1 MKQIQILT
9 IEQFSQIYQQHIIY
23 DFPEN
28 ERRPLE
34 NIRWLMQ
41 EGQYLALG
49 YYDKQCLLGYATL
62 YQSNHIDLLD
72 YFAIVKDYRNQHLG
86 TTFLN
91 ELLAQYKNKP
101 LLLEVENPQI
111 EPTPQKTRRMDFY
124 LRQHLISLNINIYL
138 FFVNYTLLA
147 NQPLTLQEIQTFYAN
162 LYQEPLYS
170 QYIQFQ
176 KDEI

>member
-1 MKQIQILT
+1 M
-9 IEQFSQIYQQHIIY
+9 
-23 DFPEN
+23 
-28 ERRPLE
+28 
-34 NIRWLMQ
+34 
-41 EGQYLALG
+41 
-49 YYDKQCLLGYATL
+49 
-62 YQSNHIDLLD
+62 
-72 YFAIVKDYRNQHLG
+72 KDYRNQHLG

-124 LRQHLISLNINIYL
+124 LRQHLIPLNINIYL